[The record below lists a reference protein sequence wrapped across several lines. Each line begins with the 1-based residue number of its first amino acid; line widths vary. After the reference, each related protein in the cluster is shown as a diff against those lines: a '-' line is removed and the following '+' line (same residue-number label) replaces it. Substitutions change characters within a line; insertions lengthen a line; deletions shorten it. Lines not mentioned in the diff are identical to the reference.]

1 MSCPARASR
10 PIVLAAIVLAF
21 ALILAPVPTQARESA
36 PAGWFDALTH
46 QILQWTASW
55 WTWPAH
61 EAAPAQVKGHSA
73 SSSWRPHIRPQCN
86 GNVSPDGHCL

>member
-1 MSCPARASR
+1 MSCHARASR
-10 PIVLAAIVLAF
+10 PFVLAAIALAV

-46 QILQWTASW
+46 QIQQWTASW

-61 EAAPAQVKGHSA
+61 ETAPAQVKSHPAG
-73 SSSWRPHIRPQCN
+73 SSWRPRIRPQCN
-86 GNVSPDGHCL
+86 GAVGADGQCL